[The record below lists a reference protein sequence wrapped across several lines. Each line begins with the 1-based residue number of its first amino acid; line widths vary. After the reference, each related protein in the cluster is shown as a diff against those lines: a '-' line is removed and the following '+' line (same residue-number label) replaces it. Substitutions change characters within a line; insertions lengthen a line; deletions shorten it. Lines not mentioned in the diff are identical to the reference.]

1 MNSGRLGVSPAPLR
15 SAGAR
20 LYSAAKRAAS
30 PRPRQKGRGHGHA
43 VTILHAL
50 FPPAGVRAGLTT
62 TAPATVL
69 MSCDGRM
76 DAMPFD
82 GTTAQTTRRPKP
94 HITARG

>member
-1 MNSGRLGVSPAPLR
+1 MSRTIPDSPIGQSSVR
-15 SAGAR
+15 R
-20 LYSAAKRAAS
+20 
-30 PRPRQKGRGHGHA
+30 HG
-43 VTILHAL
+43 
-50 FPPAGVRAGLTT
+50 AGVRAGLTT

-94 HITARG
+94 HITARD